1 MTGLLLTLVIVLVV
15 ACLAVRD
22 QTIFKLSKMRTDFL
36 GLRTEVQRMDEMR
49 VEAEQI
55 SRWVS
60 EALSRTASRQRKAEQ
75 YCHELEDML
84 AEMGIEVDGISDRSD
99 ASQDAPVET

>member
-1 MTGLLLTLVIVLVV
+1 MTGLLLTLMVVLVV

-22 QTIFKLSKMRTDFL
+22 QTEFKLNKMRADLL

-60 EALSRTASRQRKAEQ
+60 EALNRSASRQRKAEQ
-75 YCHELEDML
+75 YCRELEDML
-84 AEMGIEVDGISDRSD
+84 GEMGIDIDVDEVSGQAD
-99 ASQDAPVET
+99 ASA